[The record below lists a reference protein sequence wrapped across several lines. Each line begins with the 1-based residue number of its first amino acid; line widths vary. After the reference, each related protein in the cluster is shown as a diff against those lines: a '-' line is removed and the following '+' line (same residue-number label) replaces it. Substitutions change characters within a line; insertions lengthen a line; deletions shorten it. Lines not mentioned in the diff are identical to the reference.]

1 MFNFQRSALA
11 LTMSALLLFSLFG
24 CSANKTE
31 DETTAA
37 EPLDTTDSVV
47 TTDNSPGL
55 NIKDNSLIIDNV
67 YGYESALQFSDT
79 METLEKEYEKY
90 KKLDTITVGEGKL
103 SITFV
108 EYEDADGNISHE
120 LRCTGIE
127 AFGHNL
133 TFEESYDLYGN
144 FTLYT
149 FTADGA
155 FVFEYE
161 NLDTFL
167 ITKEGTFSLLQSEHR
182 NERPVAPN
190 DKDELDAWNN
200 QSFYSFTLR
209 DDGTLGYT
217 RTPRKYLF
225 TNIFADQI
233 RYCTSLSEFA
243 KEEGYVEFEDG
254 QPVYHPEKKYTAG
267 EVYDI
272 EELYR
277 STMAFAAEQENKEEY
292 LKIIDFPDTD
302 SFEEFL
308 TYNKERYKEAE

>member
-47 TTDNSPGL
+47 TTDNSPKL
-55 NIKDNSLIIDNV
+55 NIKDNSLIFDNV

-108 EYEDADGNISHE
+108 EYEDADGNISYE

-127 AFGHNL
+127 AFGH
-133 TFEESYDLYGN
+133 TVDFSESYDLYGN

-149 FTADGA
+149 FTAEGA

-161 NLDTFL
+161 NRDTFL
-167 ITKEGTFSLLQSEHR
+167 ITKEGPLSLLQGEHL
-182 NERPVAPN
+182 NPPA
-190 DKDELDAWNN
+190 DKAALDDWNCK
-200 QSFYSFTLR
+200 SFYTFTLC
-209 DDGTLGYT
+209 DDGRLGYT
-217 RTPRKYLF
+217 RIPRKYLF
-225 TNIFADQI
+225 INVFADQI

-243 KEEGYVEFEDG
+243 KEEGYVEFENG
-254 QPVYHPEKKYTAG
+254 QPCYYPEKKYTAG
-267 EVYDI
+267 EIYDI

-292 LKIIDFPDTD
+292 LKSIDFPNVE

-308 TYNKERYKEAE
+308 AYNKARYAEAE

>member
-24 CSANKTE
+24 CSADKNG

-37 EPLDTTDSVV
+37 EPLDTTDSAV

-67 YGYESALQFSDT
+67 YGYESVLQFSDT

-108 EYEDADGNISHE
+108 EYEDADGNISCE
-120 LRCTGIE
+120 VRCTGIE
-127 AFGHNL
+127 AFGH
-133 TFEESYDLYGN
+133 TVDFFESYDLFGN

-167 ITKEGTFSLLQSEHR
+167 ITKEGTVSLLQAVDL
-182 NERPVAPN
+182 NLPADTT
-190 DKDELDAWNN
+190 DKTALDDWSCK
-200 QSFYSFTLR
+200 SFYTFTLR

-217 RTPRKYLF
+217 RIPRKYLF
-225 TNIFADQI
+225 TNVFADQI

-277 STMAFAAEQENKEEY
+277 LTVAFAAEQENSEEY
-292 LKIIDFPDTD
+292 LKSIDFPVVE

-308 TYNKERYKEAE
+308 EYNKEHYKEAE

>member
-11 LTMSALLLFSLFG
+11 LTMSALLLLSLFG

-37 EPLDTTDSVV
+37 EPVE
-47 TTDNSPGL
+47 TTDNAPDL
-55 NIKDNSLIIDNV
+55 NIKNDSLIFDNV
-67 YGYESALQFSDT
+67 YGYEAALQFGST
-79 METLEKEYEKY
+79 IETLEKDYERY
-90 KKLDTITVGEGKL
+90 QNVETVTVGEGKL
-103 SITFV
+103 NITFS
-108 EYEDADGNISHE
+108 EYKDIDGNAAYE
-120 LRCTGIE
+120 VRCTGIE
-127 AFGHNL
+127 AFGH
-133 TFEESYDLYGN
+133 TVDFSESYDLFGN

-155 FVFEYE
+155 FVIEYE

-167 ITKEGTFSLLQSEHR
+167 ITKEGTISLLQGSHL
-182 NERPVAPN
+182 NLPADTT
-190 DKDELDAWNN
+190 DKTALDDWSCK
-200 QSFYSFTLR
+200 SFYTFTLR

-217 RTPRKYLF
+217 RIPRKYLF
-225 TNIFADQI
+225 TNVFADQI

-277 STMAFAAEQENKEEY
+277 LTVAFAAEQENSEEY
-292 LKIIDFPDTD
+292 LKSIDFPVVE

-308 TYNKERYKEAE
+308 EYNKEHYKEAE